1 MKKILLLFSL
11 LLMTGFLVMGQTNLI
26 TGTVTSSD
34 DGLELPGVF
43 VTVKGTTLG
52 TITGPDGT
60 FSIQAPANARTLVF
74 SFVGYITQEQAIE
87 GRNRID
93 VVMQQDLF
101 NVDEVVV
108 VAYGTAQ
115 RRDVAGAISTV
126 KGGEI
131 AKMNMQSFDQALAGK
146 AAGVSITL
154 PNGVLN
160 NPPVIRIRGFNSI
173 TSSSNPLVVVD
184 GVPVFTGNIGGTA
197 IQNSLADI
205 NPSDI
210 ESMEILKDASA
221 TALFGS
227 RAANGVILITT
238 KRGSVGKTKVTY
250 DGFAGWTEPYR
261 LFDLMNA
268 EQYLAHKN
276 LAYANAGSSVVLNSV
291 NGPDGKP
298 IDTNWADYVYQK
310 GMQHSHAITVSGS
323 SATTSY
329 FLSVGYTD
337 QDGMVKKNFYNRKN
351 ARMNVDHKVT
361 KFLAI
366 GANIAYTNGYTESPN
381 TGSSFATAGAA
392 RLAFVLPPIIAPF
405 LNDGSYNLY
414 SSGIG
419 GMGTGL
425 AAGLGYHNP
434 GQIFETNKHTTESDR
449 VLATV
454 NATLEPVKGLFLKTQ
469 YGIDNLARET
479 TTFWHPVGGDGYS
492 YGGYAYNWTGKDKRW
507 TWTNTANYNL
517 TLMERI
523 NIGLLAGVEQ
533 QRTVGSSWN
542 ATKTGVSDPF
552 FESFAG
558 SWTTAYGI
566 PGGGFG
572 ENFYSSYFGR
582 VNANWDKK
590 YYLEG
595 SFRRDGYSGLSKDNK
610 WGNFGGVSF
619 MWNVSNEGFIANS
632 GLNDVFSDVRLKLSY
647 GRVGNM
653 FGIGNYSSLFLYS
666 SSLYGG
672 EPTLY
677 FSQAGNSDL
686 KWETS
691 DKYDVGL
698 SFGIL
703 NDRLQADINYF
714 YNDVNNL
721 ILDVPQAPSKGIPGN
736 TIPANV
742 GSMYNRGFEFSLT
755 SYNITSANFTWTT
768 NFNFTALKNEVTELA
783 PGVDEI
789 RSITAGLETTN
800 ITVVGLPVGNLLA
813 VETRGVDPQTGRRIF
828 VNAAGQE
835 ILYDHSA
842 PAASRWTY
850 RSSGEVAPA
859 VNTANDAVAWASP
872 LPRFYGGIDNNIE
885 YRGFDAAINLTY
897 AFGYYV
903 YSGSKAGTRDQ
914 RWWNNSVEVYET
926 AWKQPGDITNI
937 PRPVMNDNVSNG
949 SAFAITENIEK
960 GDYLKI
966 RNISLGYTF
975 KNILPGVA
983 NIERIRVYG
992 QVFNAYMFTKY
1003 SGSDPE
1009 VSTNTDSNLAP
1020 GVDRN
1025 TAPQARTYTFG
1036 VNVSF

>member
-11 LLMTGFLVMGQTNLI
+11 LLMTGSLVMAQTNLI

-34 DGLELPGVF
+34 DGSELPGVF

-52 TITGPDGT
+52 TITGPDGK

-74 SFVGYITQEQAIE
+74 SFVGYVTQEQAIE

-93 VVMQQDLF
+93 VVLQQDLF

-115 RRDVAGAISTV
+115 KRDVAGAISTV

-131 AKMNMQSFDQALAGK
+131 AKMNLQSFDQALAGK

-238 KRGSVGKTKVTY
+238 KRGSGARTKVTY

-268 EQYLAHKN
+268 EQYLEHKN
-276 LAYANAGSSVVLNSV
+276 LAYANAGSSVVLQRINDA
-291 NGPDGKP
+291 DGNP
-298 IDTNWADYVYQK
+298 IDTDWSDYVYQK
-310 GMQHSHAITVSGS
+310 GFQQSHALTVSGS
-323 SATTSY
+323 SASTSY
-329 FLSVGYTD
+329 FLSIGYTD
-337 QDGMVKKNFYNRKN
+337 QDGMVKKNFYNRRN
-351 ARMNVDHKVT
+351 ARMNVDHKVN
-361 KFLAI
+361 KFFSI

-381 TGSSFATAGAA
+381 TGASFATAGAA

-405 LNDGSYNLY
+405 NNDGSYNLA
-414 SSGIG
+414 SGGIG
-419 GMGTGL
+419 GQGTGL
-425 AAGLGYHNP
+425 ATGLGYHNP
-434 GQIFETNKHTTESDR
+434 GQIFETNRHTTESDR
-449 VLATV
+449 LLATV
-454 NATLEPVKGLFLKTQ
+454 SATLEPVKGLALKTV
-469 YGIDNLARET
+469 YGMDNLARET
-479 TTFWHPVGGDGYS
+479 TTFWHPVGGDGFS

-507 TWTNTANYNL
+507 TWTNTANYSM
-517 TLMERI
+517 TLIERI
-523 NIGLLAGVEQ
+523 NISLLAGLEQ
-533 QRTVGSSWN
+533 QRTVGRSWD

-558 SWTTAYGI
+558 SWTTAFGI
-566 PGGGFG
+566 PGGGYG

-582 VNANWDKK
+582 VTANWDRK
-590 YYLEG
+590 YYIEG
-595 SFRRDGYSGLSKDNK
+595 SLRRDGYSGLSRDNK

-632 GLNDVFSDVRLKLSY
+632 GLNDIFSDMRLKLSY

-666 SSLYGG
+666 SSLYGAV
-672 EPTLY
+672 PTLY
-677 FSQAGNSDL
+677 FSQAGNADL

-698 SFGIL
+698 SFGLL
-703 NDRLQADINYF
+703 NDRLQADLNYF

-721 ILDVPQAPSKGIPGN
+721 ILNVPQSPSKGIPGN
-736 TIPANV
+736 SIPANV

-755 SYNITSANFTWTT
+755 SYNITSANFNWTT
-768 NFNFTALKNEVTELA
+768 NFNFTYLTNKVTELA
-783 PGVDEI
+783 PGVTEL
-789 RSITAGLETTN
+789 RTATAGLETTN

-813 VETRGVDPQTGRRIF
+813 VQTNGVDPATGQRIF
-828 VNAAGQE
+828 VNAAGRE
-835 ILYDHSA
+835 ILYNH
-842 PAASRWTY
+842 AATNRWTY
-850 RSSGEVAPA
+850 RSDGSVAPA
-859 VNTANDAVAWASP
+859 VNTANDGVPWASP
-872 LPRFYGGIDNNIE
+872 LPKFYGGLDNNLS
-885 YRGFDAAINLTY
+885 YRNFDFAVNLTY
-897 AFGYYV
+897 AFGFYV

-949 SAFAITENIEK
+949 SAFAISENIEK
-960 GDYLKI
+960 GDYLKV
-966 RNISLGYTF
+966 RNISAGYTF
-975 KNILPGVA
+975 KNVWPSLL
-983 NIERIRVYG
+983 NIQSIRVYG
-992 QVFNAYMFTKY
+992 QVFNAF
-1003 SGSDPE
+1003 
-1009 VSTNTDSNLAP
+1009 VFHQLL
-1020 GVDRN
+1020 R
-1025 TAPQARTYTFG
+1025 F
-1036 VNVSF
+1036 

>member
-1 MKKILLLFSL
+1 MKKIFLLFSL
-11 LLMTGFLVMGQTNLI
+11 LLMTGFLVMGQTSLV
-26 TGTVTSSD
+26 TGKVTSSE
-34 DGLELPGVF
+34 DGTELPGVF

-52 TITGPDGT
+52 TITGSDGKYSLQVPST
-60 FSIQAPANARTLVF
+60 GRTLVF
-74 SFVGYITQEQAIE
+74 SFVGYVTQEQAVS
-87 GRNRID
+87 GRNVID
-93 VVMQQDLF
+93 VVLQQDLF

-115 RRDVAGAISTV
+115 KRDVAGAISTV
-126 KGGEI
+126 SGGDI
-131 AKMNMQSFDQALAGK
+131 AKMNLQSFDQALAGK

-210 ESMEILKDASA
+210 QSMEILKDASA
-221 TALFGS
+221 TALYGS

-238 KRGSVGKTKVTY
+238 KRGSGVKTKVTY

-276 LAYANAGSSVVLNSV
+276 LAYANAGSSVVLQQV

-298 IDTNWADYVYQK
+298 IDTNWADHVYQK
-310 GMQHSHAITVSGS
+310 GFQQSHAITVSGS
-323 SATTSY
+323 SPSTSY

-351 ARMNVDHKVT
+351 ARMNIDHKVT
-361 KFLAI
+361 KFLSL
-366 GANIAYTNGYTESPN
+366 GVNVAYTNGYTESPN

-392 RLAFVLPPIIAPF
+392 RLAFVLPPIIGPYLA
-405 LNDGSYNLY
+405 DGSYNLA
-414 SSGIG
+414 GGTIA

-425 AAGLGYHNP
+425 ASGGLGYHNP
-434 GQIFETNKHTTESDR
+434 QQIMDTNKHTTESDR
-449 VLATV
+449 LLATV
-454 NATLEPVKGLFLKTQ
+454 SASLEPFKGFVLKTV
-469 YGIDNLARET
+469 YGMDNLARET
-479 TTFWHPVGGDGYS
+479 TTFWHPIGGDGYS
-492 YGGYAYNWTGKDKRW
+492 YNGYAYNWSGKDKRW
-507 TWTNTANYNL
+507 TWTNTANYALTVADRLNL
-517 TLMERI
+517 SF
-523 NIGLLAGVEQ
+523 LAGLEN
-533 QRTVGSSWN
+533 QRTVSSSWN
-542 ATKTGVSDPF
+542 ATKTGVSDPL
-552 FESFAG
+552 FETFAG
-558 SWTTAYGI
+558 PWTTAYGV
-566 PGGGFG
+566 PGGGYG

-582 VNANWDKK
+582 ITANWDKK

-595 SFRRDGYSGLSKDNK
+595 SLRRDGYSGLSSNNK

-632 GLNDVFSDVRLKLSY
+632 GMNEIFSDMRLKLSY

-653 FGIGNYSSLFLYS
+653 FGISNYGSLFLYS
-666 SSLYGG
+666 FSLYGDL
-672 EPTLY
+672 PTLY
-677 FSQAGNSDL
+677 FSQAGNADL

-698 SFGIL
+698 SFGLL
-703 NDRLQADINYF
+703 NDRLQADLNYF

-721 ILDVPQAPSKGIPGN
+721 ILNVPQSPSKGIPGN
-736 TIPANV
+736 SIPANV
-742 GSMYNRGFEFSLT
+742 GSMFNRGFEFSLT
-755 SYNITSANFTWTT
+755 SYNITKTNFNWTT

-783 PGVDEI
+783 PGVEEI
-789 RSITAGLETTN
+789 RTSTADLETTN
-800 ITVVGLPVGNLLA
+800 ITLVGMPVGNILA
-813 VETRGVDPQTGRRIF
+813 VETRGVDPATGLRIF
-828 VNAAGQE
+828 VNSAGREVLYNHAATN
-835 ILYDHSA
+835 
-842 PAASRWTY
+842 RWTY
-850 RSSGEVAPA
+850 RSDGSVAPA
-859 VNTANDAVAWASP
+859 ISTATDAVPWASP
-872 LPRFYGGIDNNIE
+872 LPKYYGGIDNNLE
-885 YRGFDAAINLTY
+885 FRGFDVALNMTY
-897 AFGYYV
+897 AFGFYV
-903 YSGSKAGTRDQ
+903 YAGSKAGIRDQ

-926 AWKQPGDITNI
+926 AWKKPGDVTNI
-937 PRPVMNDNVSNG
+937 PKPIINDNVSNG
-949 SAFAITENIEK
+949 SAFPITENVEK

-966 RNISLGYTF
+966 RNISAGYTF
-975 KNILPGVA
+975 KNILPGVM

-992 QVFNAYMFTKY
+992 QVFNAFVFTKY

-1020 GVDRN
+1020 GIDRN

>member
-1 MKKILLLFSL
+1 MKKIFLLFSL
-11 LLMTGFLVMGQTNLI
+11 LLMTGLLVVAQTTLI

-34 DGLELPGVF
+34 DGSELPGVF

-52 TITGPDGT
+52 TITGADGK
-60 FSIQAPANARTLVF
+60 FSIQAPSNARTLVF
-74 SFVGYITQEQAIE
+74 SFVGYVAQELAID

-93 VVMQQDLF
+93 VVLQQDLF

-115 RRDVAGAISTV
+115 KRDVAGAVSTV
-126 KGGEI
+126 KGGDI
-131 AKMNMQSFDQALAGK
+131 AKMNLQSFDQALAGK

-221 TALFGS
+221 TALYGS

-238 KRGSVGKTKVTY
+238 KRGSGAKTKVTY

-276 LAYANAGSSVVLNSV
+276 LAYANAGSSVVLHQV
-291 NGPDGKP
+291 NDANGDP
-298 IDTNWADYVYQK
+298 IDTNWSDYVYQK
-310 GMQHSHAITVSGS
+310 GFQQSHALTVSGS

-337 QDGMVKKNFYNRKN
+337 QEGMVKKNFYNRKN
-351 ARMNVDHKVT
+351 ARMNVDHKVN
-361 KFLAI
+361 KYLSF
-366 GANIAYTNGYTESPN
+366 GANIAYTNGFTESPN

-392 RLAFVLPPIIAPF
+392 RLAFVLPPIIGPL
-405 LNDGSYNLY
+405 LNDGSYNVY
-414 SSGIG
+414 AGGIG

-425 AAGLGYHNP
+425 ATGLGYHNP
-434 GQIFETNKHTTESDR
+434 GQIMETNRHTTESDR
-449 VLATV
+449 LLATV
-454 NATLEPVKGLFLKTQ
+454 SGTLEPIKGLFLKTV
-469 YGIDNLARET
+469 YGMDNLARET

-507 TWTNTANYNL
+507 TWTNTANYSM
-517 TLMERI
+517 TLIDRI
-523 NIGLLAGVEQ
+523 NIGLLAGIEQ

-552 FESFAG
+552 FETFAG
-558 SWTTAYGI
+558 SWTTGSV
-566 PGGGFG
+566 PGGGYG

-582 VNANWDKK
+582 ITANWDKK
-590 YYLEG
+590 YYVEASL
-595 SFRRDGYSGLSKDNK
+595 RRDGYSGLSKENK

-619 MWNVSNEGFIANS
+619 MWNLSNEGFIANTS
-632 GLNDVFSDVRLKLSY
+632 LNDIFSDMRLKLSY

-666 SSLYGG
+666 SSLYGT

-677 FSQAGNSDL
+677 FSQAGNSSL

-721 ILDVPQAPSKGIPGN
+721 ILNVPQAPSKGIPGN
-736 TIPANV
+736 SIPANV
-742 GSMYNRGFEFSLT
+742 GSMYNTGFEFSLT
-755 SYNITSANFTWTT
+755 SYNITSTNFNWTT

-783 PGVDEI
+783 PGLTEI
-789 RSITAGLETTN
+789 RTATADLETTN
-800 ITVVGLPVGNLLA
+800 ITVVGKPVGNLLA
-813 VETRGVDPQTGRRIF
+813 VETRGVDPATGRRIY
-828 VNAAGQE
+828 VNAAGRE

-850 RSSGEVAPA
+850 RSDGTVAPA

-872 LPRFYGGIDNNIE
+872 LPRFYGGLDNNLE
-885 YRGFDAAINLTY
+885 FRGFDVALNLTY
-897 AFGYYV
+897 AFGFYV

-937 PRPVMNDNVSNG
+937 PKPVMNDNVSNG

-966 RNISLGYTF
+966 RNISAGYTF
-975 KNILPGVA
+975 KNILPGVL
-983 NIERIRVYG
+983 NIERVRVYG
-992 QVFNAYMFTKY
+992 QVFNAYVFTKY

-1020 GVDRN
+1020 GIDRN

-1036 VNVSF
+1036 LNVSF